1 VSSAESTVRLF
12 GALVAVP
19 LVPAPRDAFVSQR
32 IASRIVAD
40 SQVALFENARQIS
53 LDGRD
58 HPSSS
63 LFSRGL
69 LGDAL
74 AHVDPGASRSK
85 FRSGAAISQRLT
97 VSSVDQLADLL
108 LSRKG
113 FPISKM
119 PPGQGSDGTAEHW
132 VGAGGL
138 TVHLTVAGVRDHR
151 LTVLVHD
158 VDGQSGG
165 DGRFISLV
173 NMEQFGEVTG
183 PAVAHV
189 SRRWRQPPRS
199 HSARARSPRRSCGL
213 LSALEGRR
221 RQGPR
226 GAPSDHPD
234 PADPDHGQDAAV
246 GKAAG
251 SPLRAG
257 GGKDY
262 LPGERKGGLRAA
274 AGGIRVHARRGS
286 TRPSPACATHYAP
299 GGRY

>member
-1 VSSAESTVRLF
+1 
-12 GALVAVP
+12 
-19 LVPAPRDAFVSQR
+19 
-32 IASRIVAD
+32 
-40 SQVALFENARQIS
+40 
-53 LDGRD
+53 
-58 HPSSS
+58 
-63 LFSRGL
+63 
-69 LGDAL
+69 
-74 AHVDPGASRSK
+74 
-85 FRSGAAISQRLT
+85 
-97 VSSVDQLADLL
+97 
-108 LSRKG
+108 
-113 FPISKM
+113 M

-138 TVHLTVAGVRDHR
+138 TVHLTVAGVMDHR

-158 VDGQSGG
+158 VDGLSGG

-173 NMEQFGEVTG
+173 NMEQFGCGDPQRPGRSPQRGHLACRASPRRE
-183 PAVAHV
+183 PAIAHV